1 MWLKLKKI
9 ILFGP
14 PGAGKGTFSGQIKK
28 VLPEITHIS
37 TGDIFRENLK
47 NETPLGLKAKS
58 YMDKG
63 ELVPDEVVI
72 DMVSD
77 RLNKEDVKSNGF
89 ILDGFP
95 RTLAQAEAL
104 DSITDID
111 LLLLLDLDRSIITQR
126 ILGRFG
132 CNECGEIYNKFTLR
146 PKIKKDGNQWICDM
160 CGALIMFEHRSDDNE
175 ETLKTRLDAY
185 EKNAKPIIKY
195 YKNKK
200 LLKKVNAENTLELT
214 PSDIKRIIDCWN
226 KIYEKNAK
234 PIIEIYKNRGKL
246 KEIDA
251 TDTLKYKDD
260 EIKSI
265 LDL

>member
-1 MWLKLKKI
+1 MKKI

-47 NETPLGLKAKS
+47 NETSLGLKAKS

-95 RTLAQAEAL
+95 RTLSQAEAL
-104 DSITDID
+104 SNITEID
-111 LLLLLDLDRSIITQR
+111 LLLLLQVSRGIIFKR
-126 ILGRFG
+126 ILGRYG
-132 CNECGEIYNKFTLR
+132 CKKCGEIYNKFTLS
-146 PKIKKDGNQWICDM
+146 PIIIGICDK
-160 CGALIMFEHRSDDNE
+160 CGAEIKFEQRSDDNE
-175 ETLKTRLDAY
+175 ETLKIRLD
-185 EKNAKPIIKY
+185 
-195 YKNKK
+195 
-200 LLKKVNAENTLELT
+200 T
-214 PSDIKRIIDCWN
+214 
-226 KIYEKNAK
+226 YEKNAK